1 MVVIRNGR
9 FISRKKTS
17 SDEVHQMRYKSNGDN
32 GYGYELKYNR
42 NRIWPSFN
50 VNCLENTLSFHWDT
64 KDGLGGI
71 QGNKPIPDNSS
82 SNKIHEFDPN
92 GGNGYMNLIDR
103 ETSLW
108 HRPELQILVIGPNDA
123 NDIKIGS
130 IDSIKLP
137 GNADSAGTIEASTDF
152 SNDDIDKVKKLYKK
166 EFKNYKVSTDN
177 IVINKYRVKPN
188 QPDEFYVYDEK
199 THDVKYTDDY
209 KYTPCYKS
217 TEDFWTH
224 FTVNPN
230 NSTNNRYGMI
240 IISKIYTKIGETINL
255 LKLGNSIKL
264 ASWWQKPNILYYC
277 HANWVDVNGNAI
289 TNDNCEYNELNVGV
303 YLHIEL
309 GISPDGGNTIFWNDS
324 HKNSTR
330 YQAIKN
336 LSASV
341 PDVLTTNAITVEISG
356 TDRNRFLSN
365 YGVQIANGK
374 SADKIIRILL
384 YPKYINNEDN
394 NTNYPIE
401 KYYVGY
407 TSDDYNN
414 SANPNNKKHDSD
426 IVGINGKNWAQSGY
440 MSQSES
446 NVDTPSNAEFCD
458 VSTTFRIKRM
468 RSTTP
473 WNINL
478 TVKVNINKDTC
489 PGYMRQERYTT
500 EKKN

>member
-17 SDEVHQMRYKSNGDN
+17 SDEVHQMRSNGS
-32 GYGYELKYNR
+32 YGYELKYDKK
-42 NRIWPSFN
+42 RIWPSFN
-50 VNCLENTLSFHWDT
+50 VNCIENTLSFHWDT

-108 HRPELQILVIGPNDA
+108 HRPELQILVIGPNDG
-123 NDIKIGS
+123 NDIEIGS

-137 GNADSAGTIEASTDF
+137 GNVDSAGTIEESTDF
-152 SNDDIDKVKKLYKK
+152 SNDDINKVKELYEE
-166 EFKNYKVSTDN
+166 EFNVSADD

-188 QPDEFYVYDEK
+188 QPDEFYD
-199 THDVKYTDDY
+199 HDGNYTDDY
-209 KYTPCYKS
+209 KYTPCYKN

-240 IISKIYTKIGETINL
+240 IISKIYTKIGETVNL
-255 LKLGNSIKL
+255 LELGKFVKL
-264 ASWWQKPNILYYC
+264 ASWYQKPNILYYC
-277 HANWVDVNGNAI
+277 HANWVDADGNAI
-289 TNDNCEYNELNVGV
+289 TSDSCEYNELNAGV

-341 PDVLTTNAITVEISG
+341 PDVLTTNAITVEIDG
-356 TDRNRFLSN
+356 TDKDRFLSN
-365 YGVQIANGK
+365 YGVQVIDGK
-374 SADKIIRILL
+374 SPDKIIRILL
-384 YPKYINNEDN
+384 YPKYMNNEDN
-394 NTNYPIE
+394 NGNYSKE
-401 KYYVGY
+401 TYYIGD

-414 SANPNNKKHDSD
+414 SANSSNNEHDSD
-426 IVGINGKNWAQSGY
+426 IVGIDGKNWAQAGY

-446 NVDTPSNAEFCD
+446 NVDAPSDDPFND
-458 VSTTFRIKRM
+458 VSTTFRIKKKV
-468 RSTTP
+468 STSP
-473 WNINL
+473 WEINL
-478 TVKVNINKDTC
+478 KVEVNINKETC
-489 PGYMRQERYTT
+489 PGYMTQEKYTT
-500 EKKN
+500 VEN

>member
-17 SDEVHQMRYKSNGDN
+17 SDEVHQMRSSGS
-32 GYGYELKYNR
+32 YGYELKYDKK
-42 NRIWPSFN
+42 RIWPSFN

-82 SNKIHEFDPN
+82 SDKIHEFDPN
-92 GGNGYMNLIDR
+92 GGNGYINLIDR

-108 HRPELQILVIGPNDA
+108 HRPELQILVIGPNDG

-137 GNADSAGTIEASTDF
+137 GNVDSAGTIEASTDF
-152 SNDDIDKVKKLYKK
+152 SNDDVNKVKELYEK
-166 EFKNYKVSTDN
+166 EFKNYNVSTDN
-177 IVINKYRVKPN
+177 IVINKYRVKPI
-188 QPDEFYVYDEK
+188 QPDAFYD
-199 THDVKYTDDY
+199 HDGNYTNDY

-224 FTVNPN
+224 FKVNPN

-255 LKLGNSIKL
+255 LKLGNSVKL

-356 TDRNRFLSN
+356 TDRNRFLPN
-365 YGVQIANGK
+365 YGIQIANGK
-374 SADKIIRILL
+374 SPDKILRILL
-384 YPKYINNEDN
+384 YPKYVNNEDN

-401 KYYVGY
+401 NYYVGY

-446 NVDTPSNAEFCD
+446 SVDTPSNAEFCD

-468 RSTTP
+468 RSTSP

-489 PGYMRQERYTT
+489 PGYMRQERNTT

>member
-17 SDEVHQMRYKSNGDN
+17 SDEVHQMRSSGS
-32 GYGYELKYNR
+32 YGYELKYDKK
-42 NRIWPSFN
+42 RIWPSFN

-82 SNKIHEFDPN
+82 SDKIHEFDPN
-92 GGNGYMNLIDR
+92 GGNGYINLIDR

-108 HRPELQILVIGPNDA
+108 HRPELQILVIGPNDG

-137 GNADSAGTIEASTDF
+137 GNIDSAGTIEASTDF
-152 SNDDIDKVKKLYKK
+152 SDNDIDKVKKLYTE
-166 EFKNYKVSTDN
+166 EFKDVSTDN
-177 IVINKYRVKPN
+177 IVINKYKIKPN
-188 QPDEFYVYDEK
+188 QPDEFYDGNGN
-199 THDVKYTDDY
+199 YTDDY

-224 FTVNPN
+224 FTINPN

-255 LKLGNSIKL
+255 LELGNSVKL
-264 ASWWQKPNILYYC
+264 ASWYQKPNILYYC
-277 HANWVDVNGNAI
+277 HANWVDVDGNAI
-289 TNDNCEYNELNVGV
+289 TNDNCEYNELNAGV

-324 HKNSTR
+324 HKNSAK

-356 TDRNRFLSN
+356 ADRNRFLSN
-365 YGVQIANGK
+365 YGVQIANGN
-374 SADKIIRILL
+374 SADKILRILL
-384 YPKYINNEDN
+384 YPKYVNNEDN
-394 NTNYPIE
+394 NTNYEIE
-401 KYYVGY
+401 KYYIGY

-440 MSQSES
+440 MVQSES
-446 NVDTPSNAEFCD
+446 NVDTPSNTEFCD

-468 RSTTP
+468 RSTSP

-478 TVKVNINKDTC
+478 KVKVNINKDTC
-489 PGYMRQERYTT
+489 PGYMTQERYTT

>member
-82 SNKIHEFDPN
+82 SDKIHEFDPN

-137 GNADSAGTIEASTDF
+137 GNVDSAGTIEASTDF
-152 SNDDIDKVKKLYKK
+152 SNDDIDKVKKLYEK

-177 IVINKYRVKPN
+177 IVINKYRVRPN
-188 QPDEFYVYDEK
+188 QPDEFYRINDKDKKVY
-199 THDVKYTDDY
+199 YTDDY

-255 LKLGNSIKL
+255 LELGNSVKL

-446 NVDTPSNAEFCD
+446 NVDTPSNTEFCD

-489 PGYMRQERYTT
+489 PGYMTQERYTT

>member
-17 SDEVHQMRYKSNGDN
+17 SDEVHQMRSSGS
-32 GYGYELKYNR
+32 YGYELKYDKK
-42 NRIWPSFN
+42 RIWPSFN
-50 VNCLENTLSFHWDT
+50 VNCIENTLSFHWDT

-108 HRPELQILVIGPNDA
+108 HRPELQILVIGPNDG
-123 NDIKIGS
+123 NDIEIGS

-137 GNADSAGTIEASTDF
+137 GNVDSAGTIEESTDF
-152 SNDDIDKVKKLYKK
+152 SNDDVNKVKELYAE
-166 EFKNYKVSTDN
+166 EFSVSADD
-177 IVINKYRVKPN
+177 IVINKYRLKPN
-188 QPDEFYVYDEK
+188 QPDEFYD
-199 THDVKYTDDY
+199 HDGNYTDDY

-240 IISKIYTKIGETINL
+240 IISKIYTKLGETVNL
-255 LKLGNSIKL
+255 LELGKFVKL
-264 ASWWQKPNILYYC
+264 ASWYQKPNILYYC
-277 HANWVDVNGNAI
+277 HANWVDADGNAI
-289 TNDNCEYNELNVGV
+289 TNDSCEYNELNAGV

-341 PDVLTTNAITVEISG
+341 PDVLTTNAITVKIDG
-356 TDRNRFLSN
+356 TDKDRFLSN
-365 YGVQIANGK
+365 YGVQVIDGK
-374 SADKIIRILL
+374 SPDKIIRILL
-384 YPKYINNEDN
+384 YPKYVNNEDN
-394 NTNYPIE
+394 NGNYSKE
-401 KYYVGY
+401 TYYIGD

-414 SANPNNKKHDSD
+414 SANSSNKEHDSD
-426 IVGINGKNWAQSGY
+426 IVGIDGKNWAQAGY

-446 NVDTPSNAEFCD
+446 NVDAPSDDPFND
-458 VSTTFRIKRM
+458 VSTTFRIKKKV
-468 RSTTP
+468 STSP
-473 WNINL
+473 WEINL
-478 TVKVNINKDTC
+478 KVEVNINKETC
-489 PGYMRQERYTT
+489 PGYMTQEKYTT
-500 EKKN
+500 VEN

>member
-17 SDEVHQMRYKSNGDN
+17 SDEVHQMRSSGS
-32 GYGYELKYNR
+32 YGYELKYDKK
-42 NRIWPSFN
+42 RIWPSFN
-50 VNCLENTLSFHWDT
+50 VNCIENTLSFHWDT

-108 HRPELQILVIGPNDA
+108 HRPELQILVIGPNDG
-123 NDIKIGS
+123 NDIEIGS

-137 GNADSAGTIEASTDF
+137 GNVDSAGTIEESTDF
-152 SNDDIDKVKKLYKK
+152 SNDDVNKVKELYAE
-166 EFKNYKVSTDN
+166 EFNVSTDD

-188 QPDEFYVYDEK
+188 QPDEFYD
-199 THDVKYTDDY
+199 HDGNYTDDY

-240 IISKIYTKIGETINL
+240 IISKIYTKLGETVNL
-255 LKLGNSIKL
+255 LELGKFVKL
-264 ASWWQKPNILYYC
+264 ASWYQKPNILYYC
-277 HANWVDVNGNAI
+277 HANWVDADGNAI
-289 TNDNCEYNELNVGV
+289 TKDSCEYNELNVGV

-341 PDVLTTNAITVEISG
+341 PDVLTTNAITVEIDG
-356 TDRNRFLSN
+356 TDKDRFLSN
-365 YGVQIANGK
+365 YGVQVIDGK
-374 SADKIIRILL
+374 SPDKILRILL
-384 YPKYINNEDN
+384 YPKYMNNEDN
-394 NTNYPIE
+394 NGNYSKE
-401 KYYVGY
+401 TYYIGD

-414 SANPNNKKHDSD
+414 SANSSNKEHDSD
-426 IVGINGKNWAQSGY
+426 IVGIDGKNWAQAGY
-440 MSQSES
+440 MAQSE
-446 NVDTPSNAEFCD
+446 NINTPSDDPFND
-458 VSTTFRIKRM
+458 VSTTFRIKKKV
-468 RSTTP
+468 STSP
-473 WNINL
+473 WEINL
-478 TVKVNINKDTC
+478 KVEVNINKETC
-489 PGYMRQERYTT
+489 PGYMTQEKYTT
-500 EKKN
+500 VEN

>member
-1 MVVIRNGR
+1 MVVIQNGR

-17 SDEVHQMRYKSNGDN
+17 SDEVHQMRSNGS
-32 GYGYELKYNR
+32 YGYELKYNR

-82 SNKIHEFDPN
+82 SDKIHEFDPN
-92 GGNGYMNLIDR
+92 GGNGYINLIDR

-108 HRPELQILVIGPNDA
+108 HRPELQILVIGPNDG

-137 GNADSAGTIEASTDF
+137 GNVDSAGTIEASADF
-152 SNDDIDKVKKLYKK
+152 SNDDIDKVKNLYKE
-166 EFKNYKVSTDN
+166 EFNVSVDN
-177 IVINKYRVKPN
+177 IVINKYRIKPN
-188 QPDEFYVYDEK
+188 QPDEFYGNDGN
-199 THDVKYTDDY
+199 YTDDY

-217 TEDFWTH
+217 KEDFWTH

-255 LKLGNSIKL
+255 LENNESVKL
-264 ASWWQKPNILYYC
+264 ASWFQKPNILYYC

-341 PDVLTTNAITVEISG
+341 PDVLTTNAITVEIG
-356 TDRNRFLSN
+356 GKDRNRFLSN
-365 YGVQIANGK
+365 YGVQIANGN
-374 SADKIIRILL
+374 SADKILRILL
-384 YPKYINNEDN
+384 YPKYVNNEDN
-394 NTNYPIE
+394 NTDYRVE
-401 KYYVGY
+401 KYYIGY

-440 MSQSES
+440 MSQSEN
-446 NVDTPSNAEFCD
+446 NVDTPSNAEFSD

-468 RSTTP
+468 RSTSP
-473 WNINL
+473 WSIELN
-478 TVKVNINKDTC
+478 VKVNINKDTC
-489 PGYMRQERYTT
+489 PGYMTQERYTT

>member
-82 SNKIHEFDPN
+82 SDKIHEFDPN

-137 GNADSAGTIEASTDF
+137 GNVDSAGTIEASTDF
-152 SNDDIDKVKKLYKK
+152 SNDDIDKVKKLYEK

-188 QPDEFYVYDEK
+188 QPDEFYVYDADN
-199 THDVKYTDDY
+199 HDVKYTDDY

-414 SANPNNKKHDSD
+414 SANPNNKKNDSD
-426 IVGINGKNWAQSGY
+426 IVGIDGKNWAQSGY

-446 NVDTPSNAEFCD
+446 NIDTPSNAEFCD

>member
-17 SDEVHQMRYKSNGDN
+17 SDEVHQMRSSGS
-32 GYGYELKYNR
+32 YGYELKYDKK
-42 NRIWPSFN
+42 RIWPSFN
-50 VNCLENTLSFHWDT
+50 VNCIENTLSFHWDT

-108 HRPELQILVIGPNDA
+108 HRPELQILVIGPNDG
-123 NDIKIGS
+123 NDIEIGS

-137 GNADSAGTIEASTDF
+137 GNVDSAGIIEESTDF
-152 SNDDIDKVKKLYKK
+152 SNDDVNKVKELYTE
-166 EFKNYKVSTDN
+166 EFNVSADD

-188 QPDEFYVYDEK
+188 QPDEFYD
-199 THDVKYTDDY
+199 HDGNYTDDY

-230 NSTNNRYGMI
+230 NSTSNRYGMI
-240 IISKIYTKIGETINL
+240 IISKIYTKIGETVNL
-255 LKLGNSIKL
+255 LELDKFVKL
-264 ASWWQKPNILYYC
+264 ASWYQKPNILYYC
-277 HANWVDVNGNAI
+277 HANWVDADGNAI
-289 TNDNCEYNELNVGV
+289 TNDSCEYNELNAGV

-341 PDVLTTNAITVEISG
+341 PDVLTTNAITVEIDG
-356 TDRNRFLSN
+356 TDKDRFLSN
-365 YGVQIANGK
+365 YGVQVIDGK
-374 SADKIIRILL
+374 SPDKIIRILL
-384 YPKYINNEDN
+384 YPKYVNNEDN
-394 NTNYPIE
+394 NGNYSKE
-401 KYYVGY
+401 TYYIGD

-414 SANPNNKKHDSD
+414 SANSSNKEHDSD
-426 IVGINGKNWAQSGY
+426 IVGINGKNWAQAGY
-440 MSQSES
+440 MAQSE
-446 NVDTPSNAEFCD
+446 NINTPSDDPFND
-458 VSTTFRIKRM
+458 VSTTFRIKKKV
-468 RSTTP
+468 STSP
-473 WNINL
+473 WEINIK
-478 TVKVNINKDTC
+478 VEVNINKETC
-489 PGYMRQERYTT
+489 PGYMTQEKYTT
-500 EKKN
+500 VEN

>member
-17 SDEVHQMRYKSNGDN
+17 SDEVHQMRSSGS
-32 GYGYELKYNR
+32 YGYELKYDKK
-42 NRIWPSFN
+42 RIWPSFN
-50 VNCLENTLSFHWDT
+50 VNCIENTLSFHWDT

-108 HRPELQILVIGPNDA
+108 HRPELQILVIGPNDG
-123 NDIKIGS
+123 NDIEIGS

-137 GNADSAGTIEASTDF
+137 GNVDSAGTIEESTDF
-152 SNDDIDKVKKLYKK
+152 SNDDVNKVKELYTE
-166 EFKNYKVSTDN
+166 EFNVSADD

-188 QPDEFYVYDEK
+188 QPDEFYD
-199 THDVKYTDDY
+199 HDGNYTDDY

-230 NSTNNRYGMI
+230 NSTSNRYGMI
-240 IISKIYTKIGETINL
+240 IISKIYTRIGETVNL
-255 LKLGNSIKL
+255 LELGKFVKL
-264 ASWWQKPNILYYC
+264 ASWYQKPNILYYC
-277 HANWVDVNGNAI
+277 HANWVDADGNAI
-289 TNDNCEYNELNVGV
+289 TNDSCEYNELNAGV

-341 PDVLTTNAITVEISG
+341 PDVLTTNAITVEIDG
-356 TDRNRFLSN
+356 TDKDRFLSN
-365 YGVQIANGK
+365 YGVQVIDEK
-374 SADKIIRILL
+374 SPDKIIRILL
-384 YPKYINNEDN
+384 YPKYVNNEDN
-394 NTNYPIE
+394 NGNYSKE
-401 KYYVGY
+401 TYYIGD

-414 SANPNNKKHDSD
+414 SANSSNKEHDSD
-426 IVGINGKNWAQSGY
+426 IVGIDGKNWAQAGY

-446 NVDTPSNAEFCD
+446 NVDAPSDDPFND
-458 VSTTFRIKRM
+458 VSTTFRIKKKV
-468 RSTTP
+468 STSP
-473 WNINL
+473 WEIKIK
-478 TVKVNINKDTC
+478 VEVNINKETC
-489 PGYMRQERYTT
+489 PGYMTQEKYTT
-500 EKKN
+500 VEN

>member
-82 SNKIHEFDPN
+82 SDKIHEFDPN
-92 GGNGYMNLIDR
+92 GGNGYVNLIDR

-108 HRPELQILVIGPNDA
+108 HRLELQILVIGPNDA

-152 SNDDIDKVKKLYKK
+152 SNDDIDKVKKLYEK

-188 QPDEFYVYDEK
+188 QPDEFYEYDEK
-199 THDVKYTDDY
+199 YHKVKYTDDY

-255 LKLGNSIKL
+255 LKLGNSVKL

-446 NVDTPSNAEFCD
+446 NVDTPSNTEFCD

>member
-17 SDEVHQMRYKSNGDN
+17 SDEVHQMRSNGS
-32 GYGYELKYNR
+32 YGYELKYDKK
-42 NRIWPSFN
+42 RIWPSFN

-64 KDGLGGI
+64 RDGLGGI

-82 SNKIHEFDPN
+82 SDKIHEFDPN
-92 GGNGYMNLIDR
+92 GGNGYVNLIDR

-137 GNADSAGTIEASTDF
+137 GNVDSAGTIEVSTDF
-152 SNDDIDKVKKLYKK
+152 SNDDIDKVKKLYAK
-166 EFKNYKVSTDN
+166 EFKNYNVSTDN
-177 IVINKYRVKPN
+177 IVINKYRVRPN
-188 QPDEFYVYDEK
+188 RPDGVYDSN
-199 THDVKYTDDY
+199 DNDY
-209 KYTPCYKS
+209 KYTPRYKS

-240 IISKIYTKIGETINL
+240 IISKIYTMIGETINL
-255 LKLGNSIKL
+255 LELGNSVKL

-341 PDVLTTNAITVEISG
+341 PDVLTTNAITVEIGG

-384 YPKYINNEDN
+384 YPKYVNNEDN

-446 NVDTPSNAEFCD
+446 NVDTPSNTEFCD

>member
-9 FISRKKTS
+9 FIYRKKTS
-17 SDEVHQMRYKSNGDN
+17 SDEVHQMRSNGS
-32 GYGYELKYNR
+32 YGYELKYDKK
-42 NRIWPSFN
+42 RIWPSFN

-82 SNKIHEFDPN
+82 SDKIHEFDPN

-137 GNADSAGTIEASTDF
+137 GNVDSAGTIEASTDF
-152 SNDDIDKVKKLYKK
+152 SNDDIDKVKKLYEK

-177 IVINKYRVKPN
+177 IVINKYRVKPI
-188 QPDEFYVYDEK
+188 QPDEVYDSN
-199 THDVKYTDDY
+199 DNDY

-255 LKLGNSIKL
+255 LENNEYVKL
-264 ASWWQKPNILYYC
+264 ASWYQKPNILYYC
-277 HANWVDVNGNAI
+277 HANWVDVDGNAI
-289 TNDNCEYNELNVGV
+289 TNDSCEYNELNVGV

-324 HKNSTR
+324 HKNSTK

-341 PDVLTTNAITVEISG
+341 PDVLTTNAITVEIDG
-356 TDRNRFLSN
+356 TDKDRFLSN
-365 YGVQIANGK
+365 YGVQVIDEK
-374 SADKIIRILL
+374 SPDKIIRILL
-384 YPKYINNEDN
+384 YPKYVNNEDN
-394 NTNYPIE
+394 NGNYSKE
-401 KYYVGY
+401 TYYIGD

-414 SANPNNKKHDSD
+414 SANSSNKEHDSD
-426 IVGINGKNWAQSGY
+426 IVGIDGKNWAQAGY

-446 NVDTPSNAEFCD
+446 NVDAPSDDPFND
-458 VSTTFRIKRM
+458 VSTTFRIKKKV
-468 RSTTP
+468 STYP
-473 WNINL
+473 WEINIK
-478 TVKVNINKDTC
+478 VEVNINKETC
-489 PGYMRQERYTT
+489 PGYMTQEKYTT
-500 EKKN
+500 VEN

>member
-17 SDEVHQMRYKSNGDN
+17 SDEVHQMRSNGS
-32 GYGYELKYNR
+32 YGYELKYNR

-82 SNKIHEFDPN
+82 SDKIHEFDPN

-108 HRPELQILVIGPNDA
+108 HRPELQILVIGPNDG

-137 GNADSAGTIEASTDF
+137 GNVDSAGTIEASADF
-152 SNDDIDKVKKLYKK
+152 SDNDIDKVKELYAE
-166 EFKNYKVSTDN
+166 EFNVSVDN
-177 IVINKYRVKPN
+177 IVINKYRIKPN
-188 QPDEFYVYDEK
+188 QPDEFYGNDGN
-199 THDVKYTDDY
+199 YTDDY

-217 TEDFWTH
+217 KEDFWTH

-255 LKLGNSIKL
+255 LENNESVKL
-264 ASWWQKPNILYYC
+264 ASWFQKPNILYYC

-324 HKNSTR
+324 HKNSTK

-401 KYYVGY
+401 NYYVGY

>member
-9 FISRKKTS
+9 FIYRKKTS
-17 SDEVHQMRYKSNGDN
+17 SDEVHQMRSNGS
-32 GYGYELKYNR
+32 YGYELKYDKK
-42 NRIWPSFN
+42 RIWPSFN

-82 SNKIHEFDPN
+82 SDKIHEFDPN

-123 NDIKIGS
+123 NNIKIGS

-137 GNADSAGTIEASTDF
+137 GNVDSAGTIEVSTDF
-152 SNDDIDKVKKLYKK
+152 SNDDIDKVKKLYAK
-166 EFKNYKVSTDN
+166 EFKNYNVSTDN
-177 IVINKYRVKPN
+177 IVINKYRVRPN
-188 QPDEFYVYDEK
+188 QPDEVYDSN
-199 THDVKYTDDY
+199 DNDY
-209 KYTPCYKS
+209 KYTPGYKS

-255 LKLGNSIKL
+255 LKLGNSVKL

-426 IVGINGKNWAQSGY
+426 IVGIDGKNWAQSGY
-440 MSQSES
+440 MAQSES
-446 NVDTPSNAEFCD
+446 NVDTPSNTEFCD

>member
-82 SNKIHEFDPN
+82 SDKIHEFDPN

-108 HRPELQILVIGPNDA
+108 HRPELQILVIGPNDG

-137 GNADSAGTIEASTDF
+137 GNVDSAGTIEASTDF
-152 SNDDIDKVKKLYKK
+152 SDNDIDKVKNLYKE
-166 EFKNYKVSTDN
+166 EFNVSADN

-188 QPDEFYVYDEK
+188 QPDEFYD
-199 THDVKYTDDY
+199 HNGNYTDDY

-217 TEDFWTH
+217 KEDFWTH

-255 LKLGNSIKL
+255 LENNESVKL
-264 ASWWQKPNILYYC
+264 ASWFQKPNILYYC

-324 HKNSTR
+324 HKNSTK

-341 PDVLTTNAITVEISG
+341 PDVLTTNAITVEIG
-356 TDRNRFLSN
+356 GKDRNRFLSN
-365 YGVQIANGK
+365 YGVQIANGN
-374 SADKIIRILL
+374 SADKILRILL
-384 YPKYINNEDN
+384 YPKYVNNEDN
-394 NTNYPIE
+394 NTDYRGE
-401 KYYVGY
+401 KYYIGY

-446 NVDTPSNAEFCD
+446 NVDTPSNAEFSD

-468 RSTTP
+468 RSTSP
-473 WNINL
+473 WSIELN
-478 TVKVNINKDTC
+478 VKVNINKDTC
-489 PGYMRQERYTT
+489 PGYMTQERYTT

>member
-17 SDEVHQMRYKSNGDN
+17 SDEVHQMRSNGS
-32 GYGYELKYNR
+32 YGYELKYDKK
-42 NRIWPSFN
+42 RIWPSFN

-152 SNDDIDKVKKLYKK
+152 SNDDIDKVKKLYEK

-177 IVINKYRVKPN
+177 IVINKYRVKPI
-188 QPDEFYVYDEK
+188 QPDEVYDSN
-199 THDVKYTDDY
+199 DNDY

-255 LKLGNSIKL
+255 LKLGNSVKL

-341 PDVLTTNAITVEISG
+341 PDVLTTNAITVEIGG

-374 SADKIIRILL
+374 SPDKIIRILL

-414 SANPNNKKHDSD
+414 SANSNNKKHDSD

-446 NVDTPSNAEFCD
+446 NVDKPSNAEFCD

-500 EKKN
+500 EKKELVF

>member
-17 SDEVHQMRYKSNGDN
+17 SDEVHQMRSNGDN

-82 SNKIHEFDPN
+82 SDKIHEFDPN

-137 GNADSAGTIEASTDF
+137 GNADSAGIIEASTDF
-152 SNDDIDKVKKLYKK
+152 SNDDIDKVKKLYEK

-177 IVINKYRVKPN
+177 IVINKYRVRPN
-188 QPDEFYVYDEK
+188 QPDEFYDGNGN
-199 THDVKYTDDY
+199 YTDDY

-468 RSTTP
+468 RSTSP

>member
-17 SDEVHQMRYKSNGDN
+17 SDEVHQMRSSGS
-32 GYGYELKYNR
+32 YGYELKYDKK
-42 NRIWPSFN
+42 RIWPSFN

-82 SNKIHEFDPN
+82 SDKIHEFDPN
-92 GGNGYMNLIDR
+92 GGNGYINLIDR

-108 HRPELQILVIGPNDA
+108 HRPELQILVIGPNDG

-137 GNADSAGTIEASTDF
+137 GNIDSAGTIEASTDF
-152 SNDDIDKVKKLYKK
+152 SDNDIDKVKKLYAE
-166 EFKNYKVSTDN
+166 EFKDVSTDN
-177 IVINKYRVKPN
+177 IVINKYRIKPN
-188 QPDEFYVYDEK
+188 QPDEFYDGNGN
-199 THDVKYTDDY
+199 YTDDY

-224 FTVNPN
+224 FTINPN

-255 LKLGNSIKL
+255 LELGNSVKL
-264 ASWWQKPNILYYC
+264 ASWYQKPNILYYC
-277 HANWVDVNGNAI
+277 HANWVDVDGNAI
-289 TNDNCEYNELNVGV
+289 TNDNCEYNELNAGV

-324 HKNSTR
+324 HKNSTK

-341 PDVLTTNAITVEISG
+341 PNVLTTNAITVEIDG
-356 TDRNRFLSN
+356 TDKNRFLSN
-365 YGVQIANGK
+365 YGVQIANGN
-374 SADKIIRILL
+374 SADKILRILL
-384 YPKYINNEDN
+384 YPKYVNNEDN
-394 NTNYPIE
+394 NTNYEIE
-401 KYYVGY
+401 KYYIGY

-440 MSQSES
+440 MTQSES
-446 NVDTPSNAEFCD
+446 NVDTPSNTEFCD

-468 RSTTP
+468 RSTSP

-478 TVKVNINKDTC
+478 KVKVNINKDTC
-489 PGYMRQERYTT
+489 PGYMTQERYTT

>member
-17 SDEVHQMRYKSNGDN
+17 SDEVHQMRSSGS
-32 GYGYELKYNR
+32 YGYELKYDKK
-42 NRIWPSFN
+42 RIWPSFN
-50 VNCLENTLSFHWDT
+50 VNCIENTLSFHWDT

-108 HRPELQILVIGPNDA
+108 HRPELQILVIGPNDG
-123 NDIKIGS
+123 NDIEIGS
-130 IDSIKLP
+130 IDSIKLS
-137 GNADSAGTIEASTDF
+137 GNVDSAGTIEESTDF
-152 SNDDIDKVKKLYKK
+152 SNDDVNKVKELYAE
-166 EFKNYKVSTDN
+166 EFNVSADD

-188 QPDEFYVYDEK
+188 QPDEFYD
-199 THDVKYTDDY
+199 HDGNYTDDY

-240 IISKIYTKIGETINL
+240 IISKIYTKLGETVNL
-255 LKLGNSIKL
+255 LELGKFVKL
-264 ASWWQKPNILYYC
+264 ASWYQKPNILYYC
-277 HANWVDVNGNAI
+277 HANWVDADGNAI
-289 TNDNCEYNELNVGV
+289 TNDNCEYNELNAGV

-341 PDVLTTNAITVEISG
+341 PDVLTTNAITVEIDG
-356 TDRNRFLSN
+356 TDKDRFLSN
-365 YGVQIANGK
+365 YGVQVIDGK
-374 SADKIIRILL
+374 SPDKILRILL
-384 YPKYINNEDN
+384 YPKYMNNEDN
-394 NTNYPIE
+394 NGNYSKE
-401 KYYVGY
+401 TYYIGD

-414 SANPNNKKHDSD
+414 SANSSNKEHDSD
-426 IVGINGKNWAQSGY
+426 IVGIDGKNWAQAGY
-440 MSQSES
+440 MAQSE
-446 NVDTPSNAEFCD
+446 NINTPSDDPFND
-458 VSTTFRIKRM
+458 VSTTFRIKKRV
-468 RSTTP
+468 STSP
-473 WNINL
+473 WEINL
-478 TVKVNINKDTC
+478 KVEVNINKETC
-489 PGYMRQERYTT
+489 PGYMTQEKYTT
-500 EKKN
+500 VEN

>member
-82 SNKIHEFDPN
+82 SDKIHEFDPN

-137 GNADSAGTIEASTDF
+137 GNADSAGTIEESTDF
-152 SNDDIDKVKKLYKK
+152 SNDDIDKVKKLYAE
-166 EFKNYKVSTDN
+166 EFKNYNVSTDN
-177 IVINKYRVKPN
+177 IVINKYKVKPN
-188 QPDEFYVYDEK
+188 QPDEFYVYDDK
-199 THDVKYTDDY
+199 TNDVKFTDDY

-255 LKLGNSIKL
+255 LELGNSIKL

-446 NVDTPSNAEFCD
+446 NVDTPSNTEFCD

>member
-9 FISRKKTS
+9 FIYRKKTS
-17 SDEVHQMRYKSNGDN
+17 SDEVHQMRSNGS
-32 GYGYELKYNR
+32 YGYELKYDKK
-42 NRIWPSFN
+42 RIWPSFN

-82 SNKIHEFDPN
+82 SDKIHEFDPN

-123 NDIKIGS
+123 NNIKIGS

-137 GNADSAGTIEASTDF
+137 GNVDSAGTIEASTDF
-152 SNDDIDKVKKLYKK
+152 SNDDIDKVKKLYEK

-177 IVINKYRVKPN
+177 IVINKYKVKPI
-188 QPDEFYVYDEK
+188 QPDEVYDSK
-199 THDVKYTDDY
+199 DNDY

-255 LKLGNSIKL
+255 LKLGNSVKL

-277 HANWVDVNGNAI
+277 HANWVDADGNAI

-414 SANPNNKKHDSD
+414 SANPNNKKNDSD
-426 IVGINGKNWAQSGY
+426 IVGIDGKNWAQSGY

-446 NVDTPSNAEFCD
+446 NIDTPSNAEFCD

>member
-17 SDEVHQMRYKSNGDN
+17 SDEVHQMRSSGS
-32 GYGYELKYNR
+32 YGYELKYDKK
-42 NRIWPSFN
+42 RIWPSFN
-50 VNCLENTLSFHWDT
+50 VNCIENTLSFHWDT
-64 KDGLGGI
+64 KDSLGGI

-82 SNKIHEFDPN
+82 SDKIHEFDPN

-152 SNDDIDKVKKLYKK
+152 SNDDIDKVKKLYEK
-166 EFKNYKVSTDN
+166 EFKNYKVYIDN
-177 IVINKYRVKPN
+177 IVINKYRVRPN
-188 QPDEFYVYDEK
+188 QPDEFYDGNGN
-199 THDVKYTDDY
+199 YTDDY

-401 KYYVGY
+401 EYYVGY

-446 NVDTPSNAEFCD
+446 NIDTPSNAEFCD

>member
-17 SDEVHQMRYKSNGDN
+17 SDEVHQIRYKSNGDN

-82 SNKIHEFDPN
+82 SDKIHEFDPN
-92 GGNGYMNLIDR
+92 GGNGYINLIDR

-108 HRPELQILVIGPNDA
+108 HRPELQILVIGPNDG

-137 GNADSAGTIEASTDF
+137 GNVDSAGKIEASTDF
-152 SNDDIDKVKKLYKK
+152 SNDDIDKVKKLYEK

-177 IVINKYRVKPN
+177 IVINKYRVKPI
-188 QPDEFYVYDEK
+188 QPDEVYDSN
-199 THDVKYTDDY
+199 DNDY

-289 TNDNCEYNELNVGV
+289 TNDSCEYNELNVGV

-324 HKNSTR
+324 HKNSTK

-341 PDVLTTNAITVEISG
+341 PDVLTTNAITIEISG

-365 YGVQIANGK
+365 YGVQIANGN
-374 SADKIIRILL
+374 SADKILRILL
-384 YPKYINNEDN
+384 YPKYVNNEDN
-394 NTNYPIE
+394 NTDYGPE
-401 KYYVGY
+401 KYYIGY
-407 TSDDYNN
+407 TSDDNNN

-468 RSTTP
+468 RSTSP
-473 WNINL
+473 WNIEL
-478 TVKVNINKDTC
+478 KVKVNINKDTC

>member
-1 MVVIRNGR
+1 MR
-9 FISRKKTS
+9 S
-17 SDEVHQMRYKSNGDN
+17 SGS
-32 GYGYELKYNR
+32 YGYELKYDKKR
-42 NRIWPSFN
+42 TWPSFN
-50 VNCLENTLSFHWDT
+50 VKCIENTLSFHWDT

-108 HRPELQILVIGPNDA
+108 HRPELQILVIGPNDG
-123 NDIKIGS
+123 NDIEIGS

-137 GNADSAGTIEASTDF
+137 GNVDSAGTIEESTDF
-152 SNDDIDKVKKLYKK
+152 SNDDVNKVKELYTE
-166 EFKNYKVSTDN
+166 EFNVSADD

-188 QPDEFYVYDEK
+188 QPDEFYD
-199 THDVKYTDDY
+199 HDGNYTGDY

-230 NSTNNRYGMI
+230 NSTSNRYGMI
-240 IISKIYTKIGETINL
+240 IISKIYTRIGEIVNL
-255 LKLGNSIKL
+255 LELGKFVKL
-264 ASWWQKPNILYYC
+264 ASWYQKPNILYYC
-277 HANWVDVNGNAI
+277 HANWVDADGNAI
-289 TNDNCEYNELNVGV
+289 TNDSCEYNELNAGV

-341 PDVLTTNAITVEISG
+341 PDVLTTNAITVEIDG
-356 TDRNRFLSN
+356 TDKDRFLSN
-365 YGVQIANGK
+365 YGVQVIDGK
-374 SADKIIRILL
+374 SPDKILRILL
-384 YPKYINNEDN
+384 YPKYMNNEDN
-394 NTNYPIE
+394 NGSYSKET
-401 KYYVGY
+401 YYIGD

-414 SANPNNKKHDSD
+414 SANSSNKEHDSD
-426 IVGINGKNWAQSGY
+426 IVGIDGKNWAQAGY

-446 NVDTPSNAEFCD
+446 NVDAPSDDPFND
-458 VSTTFRIKRM
+458 VSTTFRIKKKV
-468 RSTTP
+468 STSP
-473 WNINL
+473 WEINL
-478 TVKVNINKDTC
+478 KVEVNINKETC
-489 PGYMRQERYTT
+489 PGYMTQEKYTT
-500 EKKN
+500 VEN

>member
-17 SDEVHQMRYKSNGDN
+17 SDEVHQMRSSGS
-32 GYGYELKYNR
+32 YGYELKYDKK
-42 NRIWPSFN
+42 RIWPSFN

-82 SNKIHEFDPN
+82 SDKIHEFDPN

-108 HRPELQILVIGPNDA
+108 HRPELQILVIGPNDG
-123 NDIKIGS
+123 NDIEIGS

-137 GNADSAGTIEASTDF
+137 GNVDSAGTIEESTDF
-152 SNDDIDKVKKLYKK
+152 SNDDVNKVKELYAE
-166 EFKNYKVSTDN
+166 EFNVSTDD

-188 QPDEFYVYDEK
+188 QPDEFYD
-199 THDVKYTDDY
+199 HDGNYTDDY

-240 IISKIYTKIGETINL
+240 IISKIYTMIGETVNL
-255 LKLGNSIKL
+255 LELGKFVKL
-264 ASWWQKPNILYYC
+264 ASWYQKPNILYYC
-277 HANWVDVNGNAI
+277 HANWVDADGNAI

-309 GISPDGGNTIFWNDS
+309 GISPDGGNTIFWNDT

-341 PDVLTTNAITVEISG
+341 PDVLTTSAITLEIEG
-356 TDRNRFLSN
+356 TDSNRFLSN
-365 YGVQIANGK
+365 YGVQVIDGK
-374 SADKIIRILL
+374 SPDKIIRILL
-384 YPKYINNEDN
+384 YPKYVNNEDN
-394 NTNYPIE
+394 NGNYSKE
-401 KYYVGY
+401 TYYIGD

-414 SANPNNKKHDSD
+414 SANSSNKEHDSD
-426 IVGINGKNWAQSGY
+426 IVGIDGKNWAQAGY
-440 MSQSES
+440 MAQSE
-446 NVDTPSNAEFCD
+446 NINTPSDDPFND
-458 VSTTFRIKRM
+458 VSTTFRIKKKV
-468 RSTTP
+468 STSP
-473 WNINL
+473 WEINL
-478 TVKVNINKDTC
+478 KVEVNINKETC
-489 PGYMRQERYTT
+489 PGYMTQEKYTT
-500 EKKN
+500 VEN

>member
-82 SNKIHEFDPN
+82 SDKIHEFDPN

-137 GNADSAGTIEASTDF
+137 GNVDIAGTIEASTDF
-152 SNDDIDKVKKLYKK
+152 SNDDIDKVKKLYEK

-188 QPDEFYVYDEK
+188 QPDEFYVYDDN
-199 THDVKYTDDY
+199 TNDVKFTDDY

-255 LKLGNSIKL
+255 LELGNSIKL

-365 YGVQIANGK
+365 YGVQIANGN

-446 NVDTPSNAEFCD
+446 NVDTPSNTEFCD

>member
-42 NRIWPSFN
+42 KRIWPSFN

-82 SNKIHEFDPN
+82 SDKIHEFDPN

-108 HRPELQILVIGPNDA
+108 HKPELQILVIGPNDA

-152 SNDDIDKVKKLYKK
+152 SNEDITKVKELYKK
-166 EFKNYKVSTDN
+166 EFNISADN

-188 QPDEFYVYDEK
+188 QPDEFYG
-199 THDVKYTDDY
+199 KYKDNY

-289 TNDNCEYNELNVGV
+289 TNDNCKYNELNVGV

-324 HKNSTR
+324 HKDSTK

-394 NTNYPIE
+394 NKNYPIE

-446 NVDTPSNAEFCD
+446 NVDTPSNTEFCD

>member
-9 FISRKKTS
+9 FIYRKKTS

-108 HRPELQILVIGPNDA
+108 HRPELQILVIGPNDG
-123 NDIKIGS
+123 NDIEIGS

-137 GNADSAGTIEASTDF
+137 GNVDSAGTIEESTDF
-152 SNDDIDKVKKLYKK
+152 SNDDVNKVKELYTE
-166 EFKNYKVSTDN
+166 EFNVSADD

-188 QPDEFYVYDEK
+188 QPDEFYD
-199 THDVKYTDDY
+199 HDGNYTDDY

-230 NSTNNRYGMI
+230 NSTSNRYGMI
-240 IISKIYTKIGETINL
+240 IISKIYTRIGETVNL
-255 LKLGNSIKL
+255 LELGKFVKL
-264 ASWWQKPNILYYC
+264 ASWYQKPNILYYC
-277 HANWVDVNGNAI
+277 HANWVDADGNAI
-289 TNDNCEYNELNVGV
+289 TNDSCEYNELNVGV

-341 PDVLTTNAITVEISG
+341 PDVLTTNAITVEIDG
-356 TDRNRFLSN
+356 TDKDRFLSN
-365 YGVQIANGK
+365 YGVQVIDEK
-374 SADKIIRILL
+374 SPDKIIRILL
-384 YPKYINNEDN
+384 YPKYMNNEDN
-394 NTNYPIE
+394 NGNYSKE
-401 KYYVGY
+401 TYYIGD

-414 SANPNNKKHDSD
+414 SANSSNKEHDSD
-426 IVGINGKNWAQSGY
+426 IVGIDGKNWAQAGY

-446 NVDTPSNAEFCD
+446 NVDAPSDDPFND
-458 VSTTFRIKRM
+458 VSTTFRIKKKV
-468 RSTTP
+468 STSP
-473 WNINL
+473 WEINL
-478 TVKVNINKDTC
+478 KVEVNINKETC
-489 PGYMRQERYTT
+489 PGYMTQEKYTT
-500 EKKN
+500 VEN

>member
-9 FISRKKTS
+9 FIYRKKTS
-17 SDEVHQMRYKSNGDN
+17 SDEVHQMRSSGS
-32 GYGYELKYNR
+32 YGYELKYDKK
-42 NRIWPSFN
+42 RIWPSFN
-50 VNCLENTLSFHWDT
+50 VNCIENTLSFHWDT

-82 SNKIHEFDPN
+82 SDKIHEFDPN
-92 GGNGYMNLIDR
+92 GGNGYMNLINR

-108 HRPELQILVIGPNDA
+108 HRPELQILVIGPNDS
-123 NDIKIGS
+123 NNIKIGS

-137 GNADSAGTIEASTDF
+137 GNVDSAGTIEASTDF
-152 SNDDIDKVKKLYKK
+152 SNDDIDKVKKLYEK

-177 IVINKYRVKPN
+177 IVINKYRVKPI
-188 QPDEFYVYDEK
+188 QPDGVYDSN
-199 THDVKYTDDY
+199 DNDY

-401 KYYVGY
+401 EYYVGY

-414 SANPNNKKHDSD
+414 SANPNNKKNDSD
-426 IVGINGKNWAQSGY
+426 IVGIDGKNWAQSGY

-446 NVDTPSNAEFCD
+446 NIDTPSNAEFCD

>member
-17 SDEVHQMRYKSNGDN
+17 SDEVHQMRSSGS
-32 GYGYELKYNR
+32 YGYELKYDKK
-42 NRIWPSFN
+42 RIWPSFN

-82 SNKIHEFDPN
+82 SDKIHEFDPN
-92 GGNGYMNLIDR
+92 GGNGYVNLIDR

-108 HRPELQILVIGPNDA
+108 HRPELQILVIGPNDG

-137 GNADSAGTIEASTDF
+137 GNVDSAGTIEASTDF
-152 SNDDIDKVKKLYKK
+152 SNDDVNKVKELYEK
-166 EFKNYKVSTDN
+166 EFKNYNVSTDN

-188 QPDEFYVYDEK
+188 QPDEFYDSNGN
-199 THDVKYTDDY
+199 YTNDY

-224 FTVNPN
+224 FKVNPN

-255 LKLGNSIKL
+255 LKLGNSVKL

-277 HANWVDVNGNAI
+277 HANWVDADGNAI
-289 TNDNCEYNELNVGV
+289 TKDSCEYNELNVGV

-356 TDRNRFLSN
+356 TDRNRFLPN
-365 YGVQIANGK
+365 YGIQIANGK
-374 SADKIIRILL
+374 SPDKILRILL
-384 YPKYINNEDN
+384 YPKYVNNEDN

-401 KYYVGY
+401 NYYVGY

-440 MSQSES
+440 MSKSES
-446 NVDTPSNAEFCD
+446 NVDKPSNTEFCD

-468 RSTTP
+468 RSTSP

>member
-17 SDEVHQMRYKSNGDN
+17 SDEVHQMRSSGS
-32 GYGYELKYNR
+32 YGYELKYDKK
-42 NRIWPSFN
+42 RIWPSFN
-50 VNCLENTLSFHWDT
+50 VNCIENTLSFHWYT

-82 SNKIHEFDPN
+82 SDKIHEFDPN
-92 GGNGYMNLIDR
+92 GGNGYINLIDR

-108 HRPELQILVIGPNDA
+108 HRPELQILVIGPNDG
-123 NDIKIGS
+123 NDIEIGS

-137 GNADSAGTIEASTDF
+137 GNVDSAGTIEESTDF
-152 SNDDIDKVKKLYKK
+152 SNDDVNKVKELYTE
-166 EFKNYKVSTDN
+166 EFNVSADD

-188 QPDEFYVYDEK
+188 QPDEFYD
-199 THDVKYTDDY
+199 HDGNYTDDY

-240 IISKIYTKIGETINL
+240 IISKIYTMIGETVNL
-255 LKLGNSIKL
+255 LELGKFVKL
-264 ASWWQKPNILYYC
+264 ASWYQKPNILYYC
-277 HANWVDVNGNAI
+277 HANWVDADGNAI
-289 TNDNCEYNELNVGV
+289 NNDNCEYNELNVGV

-341 PDVLTTNAITVEISG
+341 PDILTTNAITVEIDG
-356 TDRNRFLSN
+356 TDKDRFLSN
-365 YGVQIANGK
+365 YGVQVIDGK
-374 SADKIIRILL
+374 SPDKIIRILL
-384 YPKYINNEDN
+384 YPKYVNNEDN
-394 NTNYPIE
+394 NGNYSKE
-401 KYYVGY
+401 TYYIGD

-414 SANPNNKKHDSD
+414 SANSSNKEHDSD
-426 IVGINGKNWAQSGY
+426 IVGIDGKNWAQAGY
-440 MSQSES
+440 MAQSE
-446 NVDTPSNAEFCD
+446 NINTPSDDPFND
-458 VSTTFRIKRM
+458 VSTTFRIKKKV
-468 RSTTP
+468 STSP
-473 WNINL
+473 WEINL
-478 TVKVNINKDTC
+478 KVEVNINKETC
-489 PGYMRQERYTT
+489 PGYMTQEKYTT
-500 EKKN
+500 VEN

>member
-1 MVVIRNGR
+1 MVVIQNGR

-17 SDEVHQMRYKSNGDN
+17 SDEVHQMRSNGS
-32 GYGYELKYNR
+32 YGYELKYNR

-82 SNKIHEFDPN
+82 SDKIHEFDPN
-92 GGNGYMNLIDR
+92 GGNGYINLIDR

-108 HRPELQILVIGPNDA
+108 HRPELQILVIGPNDG

-137 GNADSAGTIEASTDF
+137 GNVDSAGTIEASADF
-152 SNDDIDKVKKLYKK
+152 SNDDIDKVKNLYKE
-166 EFKNYKVSTDN
+166 EFNVSVDN
-177 IVINKYRVKPN
+177 IVINKYRIKPN
-188 QPDEFYVYDEK
+188 QPDEFYGNDGN
-199 THDVKYTDDY
+199 YTDDY

-217 TEDFWTH
+217 KEDFWTH

-255 LKLGNSIKL
+255 LKLGNSVKL

-324 HKNSTR
+324 HKNSTK

-341 PDVLTTNAITVEISG
+341 PDVLTTNAITVEIG
-356 TDRNRFLSN
+356 GKDRNRFLSN
-365 YGVQIANGK
+365 YGVQIANGN
-374 SADKIIRILL
+374 SADKILRILL
-384 YPKYINNEDN
+384 YPKYVNNEDN
-394 NTNYPIE
+394 NTDYRVE
-401 KYYVGY
+401 KYYIGY

-440 MSQSES
+440 MSQSEN
-446 NVDTPSNAEFCD
+446 NVDTPSNAEFSD

-468 RSTTP
+468 RSTSP
-473 WNINL
+473 WSIELN
-478 TVKVNINKDTC
+478 VKVNINKDTC
-489 PGYMRQERYTT
+489 PGYMTQERYTT

>member
-17 SDEVHQMRYKSNGDN
+17 SDEVHQMRYKSNGDD
-32 GYGYELKYNR
+32 GYGYELKYNKK
-42 NRIWPSFN
+42 RIWPSFN

-82 SNKIHEFDPN
+82 SDKIHEFDPN
-92 GGNGYMNLIDR
+92 GGNGYVNLIDR

-108 HRPELQILVIGPNDA
+108 HRPELQVLVIGPNDG
-123 NDIKIGS
+123 NDIQIGS
-130 IDSIKLP
+130 IESIKLP
-137 GNADSAGTIEASTDF
+137 GNVDSAGTIEVSTDF
-152 SNDDIDKVKKLYKK
+152 SDNDIDKVKKLYAE
-166 EFKNYKVSTDN
+166 EFDNVSTDN
-177 IVINKYRVKPN
+177 IVINKYRIKPN
-188 QPDEFYVYDEK
+188 QPDEFYDGNGN
-199 THDVKYTDDY
+199 YTDDY

-224 FTVNPN
+224 FKVNPN

-255 LKLGNSIKL
+255 LELGNSVKL
-264 ASWWQKPNILYYC
+264 SSWYQKPNILYYC
-277 HANWVDVNGNAI
+277 HANWVNPNTVGI
-289 TNDNCEYNELNVGV
+289 TNDSCEYNELNVGV

-324 HKNSTR
+324 HKDSTK

-341 PDVLTTNAITVEISG
+341 PDVLTTNAITVEIDG
-356 TDRNRFLSN
+356 TDKNRFLSN
-365 YGVQIANGK
+365 YGVQISNGN
-374 SADKIIRILL
+374 SADKIVRILL
-384 YPKYINNEDN
+384 YPKYVNNEDN

-401 KYYVGY
+401 KYYIGY

-426 IVGINGKNWAQSGY
+426 IVGINGENWAQSGY
-440 MSQSES
+440 MSQLES
-446 NVDTPSNAEFCD
+446 NVDTPSNTEFCD

-468 RSTTP
+468 RSTSP

-489 PGYMRQERYTT
+489 PGYMTQERYTT
-500 EKKN
+500 EKN

>member
-17 SDEVHQMRYKSNGDN
+17 SDEVHQMRSSGS
-32 GYGYELKYNR
+32 YGYELKYDKK
-42 NRIWPSFN
+42 RIWPSFN
-50 VNCLENTLSFHWDT
+50 VNCIENTLSFHWDT

-137 GNADSAGTIEASTDF
+137 GNVDSAGTIEESTDF
-152 SNDDIDKVKKLYKK
+152 SNDDVNKVKELYTE
-166 EFKNYKVSTDN
+166 EFNVSADD

-188 QPDEFYVYDEK
+188 QPDEFYD
-199 THDVKYTDDY
+199 HDGNYTDDY

-230 NSTNNRYGMI
+230 NSTSNRYGMI
-240 IISKIYTKIGETINL
+240 IISKIYTKIGETVNL
-255 LKLGNSIKL
+255 LELGKFVKL
-264 ASWWQKPNILYYC
+264 ASWFQKPNILYYC
-277 HANWVDVNGNAI
+277 HANWVDADGNAI
-289 TNDNCEYNELNVGV
+289 TNDSCEYNELNAGV

-341 PDVLTTNAITVEISG
+341 PDVLTTNAITVEIDG
-356 TDRNRFLSN
+356 TDKDRFLSN
-365 YGVQIANGK
+365 YGVQVIDEK
-374 SADKIIRILL
+374 SPDKIIRILL
-384 YPKYINNEDN
+384 YPKYMNNEDN
-394 NTNYPIE
+394 NGNYSKE
-401 KYYVGY
+401 TYYIGD

-414 SANPNNKKHDSD
+414 SANSSNKEHDSD
-426 IVGINGKNWAQSGY
+426 IVGIDGKNWAQAGY

-446 NVDTPSNAEFCD
+446 NVDAPSDDPFND
-458 VSTTFRIKRM
+458 VSTTFRIKKKV
-468 RSTTP
+468 STSP
-473 WNINL
+473 WEINL
-478 TVKVNINKDTC
+478 KVEVNINKETC
-489 PGYMRQERYTT
+489 PGYMTQEKYTT
-500 EKKN
+500 VEN

>member
-9 FISRKKTS
+9 FIYRKKTS
-17 SDEVHQMRYKSNGDN
+17 SDEVHQMRSNGS
-32 GYGYELKYNR
+32 YGYELKYDKK
-42 NRIWPSFN
+42 RIWPSFN

-82 SNKIHEFDPN
+82 SDKIHEFDPN

-108 HRPELQILVIGPNDA
+108 HRPELQILVIGPNDS
-123 NDIKIGS
+123 NNIKIGS

-137 GNADSAGTIEASTDF
+137 GNVDSAGTIEASTDF
-152 SNDDIDKVKKLYKK
+152 SNDDIDKVKKLYEK

-177 IVINKYRVKPN
+177 IVINKYRVKPI
-188 QPDEFYVYDEK
+188 QPDEVYDSN
-199 THDVKYTDDY
+199 DNDY

-384 YPKYINNEDN
+384 YTKYINNEDN

-414 SANPNNKKHDSD
+414 SANPNNKKNDSD
-426 IVGINGKNWAQSGY
+426 IVGIDGKNWAQSGY

-446 NVDTPSNAEFCD
+446 NIDTPSNAEFCD

>member
-17 SDEVHQMRYKSNGDN
+17 SDEVHQMRSSGS
-32 GYGYELKYNR
+32 YGYELKYDKK
-42 NRIWPSFN
+42 RIWPSFN
-50 VNCLENTLSFHWDT
+50 VNCIENTLSFHWDT

-108 HRPELQILVIGPNDA
+108 HRPELQILVIGPNDG
-123 NDIKIGS
+123 NDIEIGS

-137 GNADSAGTIEASTDF
+137 GNVDSAGTIEESTDF
-152 SNDDIDKVKKLYKK
+152 SNDDVNKVKELYTE
-166 EFKNYKVSTDN
+166 EFNVSVDD

-188 QPDEFYVYDEK
+188 QPDEFYD
-199 THDVKYTDDY
+199 HDGNYTDDY

-230 NSTNNRYGMI
+230 NSTSNRYGMI
-240 IISKIYTKIGETINL
+240 IISKIYTRIGETVNL
-255 LKLGNSIKL
+255 LELGKFVKL
-264 ASWWQKPNILYYC
+264 ASWYQKPNILYYC
-277 HANWVDVNGNAI
+277 HANWVDADGNAI
-289 TNDNCEYNELNVGV
+289 TNDSCEYNELNAGV

-341 PDVLTTNAITVEISG
+341 PDVLTTNAITVEIDG
-356 TDRNRFLSN
+356 TDKDRFLSN
-365 YGVQIANGK
+365 YGVQVIDEK
-374 SADKIIRILL
+374 SPDKIIRILL
-384 YPKYINNEDN
+384 YPKYVNNEDN
-394 NTNYPIE
+394 NGNYSKE
-401 KYYVGY
+401 TYYIGD

-414 SANPNNKKHDSD
+414 SANSFNKEHDSD
-426 IVGINGKNWAQSGY
+426 IVGIDGKNWAQAGY

-446 NVDTPSNAEFCD
+446 NVDAPSDDPFND
-458 VSTTFRIKRM
+458 VSTTFRIKKKV
-468 RSTTP
+468 STYP
-473 WNINL
+473 WEINL
-478 TVKVNINKDTC
+478 KVEVNINKETC
-489 PGYMRQERYTT
+489 PGYMTQEKYTT
-500 EKKN
+500 VEN

>member
-17 SDEVHQMRYKSNGDN
+17 SDEVHQMRSSGS
-32 GYGYELKYNR
+32 YGYELKYDKK
-42 NRIWPSFN
+42 RIWPSFN
-50 VNCLENTLSFHWDT
+50 VNCIENTLSFHWDT

-82 SNKIHEFDPN
+82 SDKIHEFDPN

-108 HRPELQILVIGPNDA
+108 HRPELQILVIGPNDG
-123 NDIKIGS
+123 NDIEIGS

-137 GNADSAGTIEASTDF
+137 GNVDSAGTIEESTDF
-152 SNDDIDKVKKLYKK
+152 SNDDVNKVKELYTE
-166 EFKNYKVSTDN
+166 EFNVSVDD

-188 QPDEFYVYDEK
+188 QPDEFYD
-199 THDVKYTDDY
+199 HDGNYTDDY

-240 IISKIYTKIGETINL
+240 IISKIYTKLGETVNL
-255 LKLGNSIKL
+255 LELGKFVKL
-264 ASWWQKPNILYYC
+264 ASWFQKPNILYYC
-277 HANWVDVNGNAI
+277 HANWVDADGNAI
-289 TNDNCEYNELNVGV
+289 TSDSCEYNELNAGV

-341 PDVLTTNAITVEISG
+341 PDVLTTNAITVEIDG
-356 TDRNRFLSN
+356 TDKDRFLSN
-365 YGVQIANGK
+365 YGVQVIDGK
-374 SADKIIRILL
+374 SPDKILRILL
-384 YPKYINNEDN
+384 YPKYMNNEDN
-394 NTNYPIE
+394 NGNYSKE
-401 KYYVGY
+401 TYYIGD

-414 SANPNNKKHDSD
+414 SANSSNKEHDSD
-426 IVGINGKNWAQSGY
+426 IVGIDGKNWAQSGY

-446 NVDTPSNAEFCD
+446 NVDAPSDDPFND
-458 VSTTFRIKRM
+458 VSTTFRIKKKV
-468 RSTTP
+468 STSP
-473 WNINL
+473 WEINL
-478 TVKVNINKDTC
+478 KVEVNINKETC
-489 PGYMRQERYTT
+489 PGYMTQEKYTT
-500 EKKN
+500 VEN

>member
-9 FISRKKTS
+9 FLSRKKTS
-17 SDEVHQMRYKSNGDN
+17 SDEVHQMRSSES
-32 GYGYELKYNR
+32 YGYELKYNKK
-42 NRIWPSFN
+42 RIWPSFN
-50 VNCLENTLSFHWDT
+50 VNCLENTLSFHWDM

-71 QGNKPIPDNSS
+71 QGNQPIPDNSS
-82 SNKIHEFDPN
+82 NDKIHEFDPN

-108 HRPELQILVIGPNDA
+108 HRPELQILVIGPNDG
-123 NDIKIGS
+123 NDIQIGS
-130 IDSIKLP
+130 IDAIKLP
-137 GNADSAGTIEASTDF
+137 GNVDSAGTIESSTDF
-152 SNDDIDKVKKLYKK
+152 SNEDIDKVKKLYKK
-166 EFKNYKVSTDN
+166 EFNISADN
-177 IVINKYRVKPN
+177 IVINKYKIKPK
-188 QPDEFYVYDEK
+188 QPDEFYDGNGN
-199 THDVKYTDDY
+199 YTDDY

-255 LKLGNSIKL
+255 LGLGKSVKL

-324 HKNSTR
+324 HKDSTK

-341 PDVLTTNAITVEISG
+341 PDVLTTNAITVEIDG
-356 TDRNRFLSN
+356 TDKNRFLSN
-365 YGVQIANGK
+365 YGVQVINGT
-374 SADKIIRILL
+374 SADKILRILL
-384 YPKYINNEDN
+384 YPKYVNNEDN

-401 KYYVGY
+401 KYYIGY

-426 IVGINGKNWAQSGY
+426 IVGISGKNWAQAGY
-440 MSQSES
+440 MAQSEN
-446 NVDTPSNAEFCD
+446 NVDTPSNAEFGD

-468 RSTTP
+468 RSTSP

-478 TVKVNINKDTC
+478 KVKVNINKDTC
-489 PGYMRQERYTT
+489 PGYMTQERYTT
-500 EKKN
+500 EK